1 MRPLLTALAL
11 IVPAPAADVPAL
23 PDAKG
28 KIPAIA
34 LLPDGSELKGVMLP
48 RYDENHKLVGV
59 LKSQAM
65 TLVSAGQISGRVVT
79 VEFFNPDQSPRGRLD
94 LVSAT
99 FYQEKQLISTEERV
113 EIKSD
118 RLSAKGEGLY
128 YSFAGN
134 KGFLL
139 GHVTTILQA
148 SPKQP

>member
-1 MRPLLTALAL
+1 MEPLDPP
-11 IVPAPAADVPAL
+11 V
-23 PDAKG
+23 AKG

-65 TLVSAGQISGRVVT
+65 TLVDAGRIAGRVVS
-79 VEFFNPDQSPRGRLD
+79 VEFFNPDQSPKGRLD
-94 LVSAT
+94 FLSAT
-99 FYQEKQLISTEERV
+99 FYQEKQLISSNERV

-118 RLSAKGEGLY
+118 RLSANGSGLY

-139 GHVTTILQA
+139 GRVTTNLQA
-148 SPKQP
+148 PPKQP